1 VDGNFFDE
9 TGQLGPHT
17 NAVLDLAQ
25 KLSEKYQDHFVI
37 KGPGIGD
44 RETNRFI
51 NGLRVEVHAKF
62 DDEDKKQA
70 VYSEFRLFNTMNS
83 IRVDYWFPDEG
94 TILEIAFG
102 LRNPLSE
109 FERDVLKAV
118 TARDAGLPVSKL
130 VLLSKPGA
138 LKRLG
143 APWYQHVIRWAKKK
157 GVSMY
162 IFELNKLD
170 KTNTCIQ

>member
-1 VDGNFFDE
+1 MDGHFFDE
-9 TGQLGPHT
+9 GGQLGPHT

-25 KLSEKYQDHFVI
+25 QLSGEYENHFVV

-44 RETNRFI
+44 RETHSFI
-51 NGLRVEVHAKF
+51 SELREQSNILLG
-62 DDEDKKQA
+62 DDYAEKEIF
-70 VYSEFRLFNTMNS
+70 SRLPQLENKVA
-83 IRVDYWFPDEG
+83 IRVDYWFPDEE

-118 TARDAGLPVSKL
+118 TARAAGLPVSKL

-138 LKRLG
+138 LKRMG
-143 APWYQHVIRWAKKK
+143 APWCQNVIRWAKEQ
-157 GVSMY
+157 GVSVH
-162 IFELNKLD
+162 IFELKKLPKRD
-170 KTNTCIQ
+170 SSIS